1 MAYLPDVSPTAA
13 FTGSVAQS
21 LGAMIM
27 LPTAIPMIRAQV
39 NEARA
44 MLRSTQALAVQ
55 SRRDQAAG
63 FVAAIYAMR
72 NAERQAA
79 LFEQR
84 ILPAAQQALDSSR
97 QAYGAGTVGFVEL
110 IDAQRTLLDVR
121 LMIAEAR
128 IERER
133 QLAEIEA
140 LAGVDLETLTASESR

>member
-1 MAYLPDVSPTAA
+1 
-13 FTGSVAQS
+13 VAQS

-72 NAERQAA
+72 NAERQAE

-140 LAGVDLETLTASESR
+140 LAGVDLETLTASQSPESQPAARTRTP